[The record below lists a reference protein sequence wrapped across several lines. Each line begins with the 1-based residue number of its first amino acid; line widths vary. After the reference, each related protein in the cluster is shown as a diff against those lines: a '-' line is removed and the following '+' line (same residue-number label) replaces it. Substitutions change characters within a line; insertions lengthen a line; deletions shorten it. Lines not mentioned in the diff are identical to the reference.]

1 MYSGRGTRFGAC
13 WIPGAT
19 RMTDFFDTRK
29 IPDDP
34 AYWDGLAARV
44 AAGAGRGGFARFAT
58 TPAAWAAALLL
69 AAAAGLLV
77 LAARGRESDDLG
89 RELAAALA
97 PPDYPGGS
105 LTGTDAPPVAAL
117 LLEAPAP
124 GGPR

>member
-1 MYSGRGTRFGAC
+1 MRFAAC
-13 WIPGAT
+13 WIPGVT
-19 RMTDFFDTRK
+19 RMPDLFDTRK

-44 AAGAGRGGFARFAT
+44 AAGAGRGGFARFAS

-69 AAAAGLLV
+69 ATAAGLLV
-77 LAARGRESDDLG
+77 LAARGREPDDLG

-97 PPDYPGGS
+97 PADFPGGS
-105 LTGTDAPPVAAL
+105 LSGIEAPPVAAL
-117 LLEAPAP
+117 LLEAPAA